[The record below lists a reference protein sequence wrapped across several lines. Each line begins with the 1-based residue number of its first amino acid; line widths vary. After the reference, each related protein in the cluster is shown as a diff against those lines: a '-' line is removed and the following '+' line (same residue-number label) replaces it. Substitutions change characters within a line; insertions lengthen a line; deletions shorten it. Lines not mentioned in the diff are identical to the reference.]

1 MILGTNETEGSGNFD
16 IGVGPVVKRG
26 QNLPSNK
33 NLADYIDKK
42 GRMNLLDFFSDH
54 KQRFPTLFKIM
65 QHEASCRA
73 VEVGCERFLVFQ
85 DMYYSPVDLHLVFG
99 IMSALLCWQLFCRVC
114 ILIQVGWLKST
125 CADLKQES
133 GKKKTL

>member
-42 GRMNLLDFFSDH
+42 GRMNLLDFFSDNE
-54 KQRFPTLFKIM
+54 QRFPTLFKIM

-73 VEVGCERFLVFQ
+73 VEVALQTRNT
-85 DMYYSPVDLHLVFG
+85 DMGSDMNSYRISY
-99 IMSALLCWQLFCRVC
+99 RR
-114 ILIQVGWLKST
+114 KSLT
-125 CADLKQES
+125 
-133 GKKKTL
+133 